1 MKQQTKNLFIFG
13 VILFLLNSMI
23 AQDTKAQQWYP
34 ARLFTSVAVKK
45 LPDEPVVKL
54 PEKLLKE
61 TVSPRG
67 DYSFKPLLREDTYD
81 MIYVRVDSLDINAFI
96 RDEVKLIS
104 EFSEIVCLDKTQA
117 NRHKM
122 SLLYS
127 FLEMYQNKAIFVDYL
142 KKAKIK
148 EVYMIGSEKYP
159 DILSAFI
166 AVPIDRQSQ
175 SQISTIRNMIKELK
189 YPYIRPVFVGHGHII
204 APIFRTE
211 QSVEMMTQFIQREFK
226 ELKTAA
232 KPKIIEAL
240 DLYPDA
246 EYHYVMIDPK
256 IFVSQMSKL
265 SIFTSFTD
273 AKANDKVLSEKI
285 DKVYKEELLP
295 VINKLEYATQIF
307 EQSDMT
313 CIFHV
318 EMKNNQDAASF
329 STVFRKFVA
338 LNVDRIIGDV
348 KSSLVR
354 DTNLDELKSVA
365 DKIAEVLYPKV
376 EGKSLRWE
384 FSRQTLEDV
393 KPHFDKLK
401 TLFTQLRQSNTK
413 QMEKT
418 EKLLDESLRKDE
430 K

>member
-148 EVYMIGSEKYP
+148 G
-159 DILSAFI
+159 LS
-166 AVPIDRQSQ
+166 
-175 SQISTIRNMIKELK
+175 T
-189 YPYIRPVFVGHGHII
+189 
-204 APIFRTE
+204 
-211 QSVEMMTQFIQREFK
+211 
-226 ELKTAA
+226 
-232 KPKIIEAL
+232 KI
-240 DLYPDA
+240 Y
-246 EYHYVMIDPK
+246 
-256 IFVSQMSKL
+256 
-265 SIFTSFTD
+265 
-273 AKANDKVLSEKI
+273 
-285 DKVYKEELLP
+285 
-295 VINKLEYATQIF
+295 
-307 EQSDMT
+307 
-313 CIFHV
+313 
-318 EMKNNQDAASF
+318 
-329 STVFRKFVA
+329 
-338 LNVDRIIGDV
+338 G
-348 KSSLVR
+348 
-354 DTNLDELKSVA
+354 
-365 DKIAEVLYPKV
+365 
-376 EGKSLRWE
+376 
-384 FSRQTLEDV
+384 
-393 KPHFDKLK
+393 
-401 TLFTQLRQSNTK
+401 
-413 QMEKT
+413 
-418 EKLLDESLRKDE
+418 
-430 K
+430 